1 MKTIL
6 MMILIE
12 QIMMVL
18 IVRMGLILMMVLM
31 ARMMKK
37 PMMVF
42 MPDDSMWFLRG
53 VRGRVGQDGLRRR
66 QAD

>member
-1 MKTIL
+1 

-37 PMMVF
+37 SMMVF
-42 MPDDSMWFLRG
+42 MPDDYRHLI
-53 VRGRVGQDGLRRR
+53 VHLEKEPKCP
-66 QAD
+66 